1 MDRGRQAEI
10 VRKLRHRDNVNDNA
24 GAVILSSKHCMSRAD
39 FSGLAFYERR
49 WIQAIAAGK
58 AARKAALAGRSAARA
73 LDMWVVTTEVN
84 EPVELLLPNGK
95 APPKKQ
101 QPANTVYHRARKRPA
116 TIRRFDTLR
125 ATDELTTAFEIA
137 LRHGFREGLVAM
149 DWILKFYA
157 DRDTVEAEMEKLGRV
172 RGIDT
177 LRKVVRFAVDNSR
190 SPFESYG
197 RAILIERVAEHW
209 IVNGM
214 FAGYEVD
221 LRRGMFVTEID
232 GDYKYDGVTFK
243 PTDETLRK
251 ERRREK
257 NLLKA
262 GVKLLRPSPVDL
274 LFREDEFVA
283 DVRRLLALAEMVEKA
298 AS

>member
-1 MDRGRQAEI
+1 MRNLR
-10 VRKLRHRDNVNDNA
+10 VRDKSNDGA
-24 GAVILSSKHCMSRAD
+24 GAVVLSSKHCMSQAD
-39 FSGLAFYERR
+39 FAQLAFFEKR
-49 WIQAIAAGK
+49 WIQAIAVGK

-73 LDMWVVTTEVN
+73 LDMWVVTTDVN

-101 QPANTVYHRARKRPA
+101 QPTNTVYHRARRRPA
-116 TIRRFDTLR
+116 TIRHFDTLR

-149 DWILKFYA
+149 DWILRYYA
-157 DRDTVEAEMEKLGRV
+157 DRATVEAEMEKLDRV
-172 RGIDT
+172 RGIGT
-177 LRKVVRFAVDNSR
+177 LRKVVKFAVNNSR

-197 RAILIERVAEHW
+197 RAILIERVAEDW

-257 NLLKA
+257 DLLKVGA
-262 GVKLLRPSPVDL
+262 KLLRPSPSDL
-274 LFREDEFVA
+274 LFREGEFVA
-283 DVRRLLALAEMVEKA
+283 DVRRLLALAEKVERV

>member
-1 MDRGRQAEI
+1 M
-10 VRKLRHRDNVNDNA
+10 
-24 GAVILSSKHCMSRAD
+24 ILSSKHCMSQAD

>member
-1 MDRGRQAEI
+1 MDRGRQVEI
-10 VRKLRHRDNVNDNA
+10 VRKLRVRDKSNYGA
-24 GAVILSSKHCMSRAD
+24 GAVVLSSKHCMSQAD
-39 FSGLAFYERR
+39 FAQLAFFEKR
-49 WIQAIAAGK
+49 WIQAIAVGK

-73 LDMWVVTTEVN
+73 LDMWVVTTDVN

-101 QPANTVYHRARKRPA
+101 QPTNTVYHRARRRPA
-116 TIRRFDTLR
+116 TIRHFDTLR
-125 ATDELTTAFEIA
+125 TTDELTTAFEIA

-149 DWILKFYA
+149 DWILRYYA
-157 DRDTVEAEMEKLGRV
+157 DRATVEAEMEKLGRV
-172 RGIDT
+172 RGIGT
-177 LRKVVRFAVDNSR
+177 LRKVVKFAVNNSR

-197 RAILIERVAEHW
+197 RAILIERVAEDW

-257 NLLKA
+257 DLLKVGA
-262 GVKLLRPSPVDL
+262 KLLRPSPSDL
-274 LFREDEFVA
+274 LFREGEFVA
-283 DVRRLLALAEMVEKA
+283 DVRRLLALAEKVERV

>member
-1 MDRGRQAEI
+1 
-10 VRKLRHRDNVNDNA
+10 
-24 GAVILSSKHCMSRAD
+24 MSRAD

-172 RGIDT
+172 RGIGT
-177 LRKVVRFAVDNSR
+177 LRKVVKFAVNNSR

-197 RAILIERVAEHW
+197 RAILIERVAEDW

-257 NLLKA
+257 DLLKVGA
-262 GVKLLRPSPVDL
+262 KLLRPSPSDL
-274 LFREDEFVA
+274 LFREGEFVA
-283 DVRRLLALAEMVEKA
+283 DVRRLLALAEKVERV

>member
-1 MDRGRQAEI
+1 MP
-10 VRKLRHRDNVNDNA
+10 
-24 GAVILSSKHCMSRAD
+24 RAD
-39 FSGLAFYERR
+39 FDELAFFEKR

-73 LDMWVVTTEVN
+73 LDMWVVTTDPN
-84 EPVELLLPNGK
+84 EPVELILPNGK

-101 QPANTVYHRARKRPA
+101 QPANTVYHRARRRSA
-116 TIRRFDTLR
+116 TIRHFDTLR
-125 ATDELTTAFEIA
+125 ATDELTTALEIA

-149 DWILKFYA
+149 DWILKFHA
-157 DRDTVEAEMEKLGRV
+157 DRDMVEAEMEKLGRV

-177 LRKVVRFAVDNSR
+177 LRKVVKFAVHNSR

-274 LFREDEFVA
+274 LFREDEFVT

>member
-1 MDRGRQAEI
+1 M
-10 VRKLRHRDNVNDNA
+10 K
-24 GAVILSSKHCMSRAD
+24 
-39 FSGLAFYERR
+39 
-49 WIQAIAAGK
+49 
-58 AARKAALAGRSAARA
+58 
-73 LDMWVVTTEVN
+73 
-84 EPVELLLPNGK
+84 
-95 APPKKQ
+95 
-101 QPANTVYHRARKRPA
+101 
-116 TIRRFDTLR
+116 
-125 ATDELTTAFEIA
+125 
-137 LRHGFREGLVAM
+137 
-149 DWILKFYA
+149 
-157 DRDTVEAEMEKLGRV
+157 
-172 RGIDT
+172 
-177 LRKVVRFAVDNSR
+177 FAVHNSR

-274 LFREDEFVA
+274 LFREDEFVT